1 LNTQI
6 SRKRIVE
13 IMHESTESPYQFDEG
28 WIARFMVRLQQEDP
42 TLADGV
48 IKAAN
53 ERLKELDD
61 KTI

>member
-1 LNTQI
+1 MAQI

-13 IMHESTESPYQFDEG
+13 IVHESTETPYQFDED
-28 WIARFMVRLQQEDP
+28 WIARFMWRLHQENP
-42 TLADGV
+42 TFADEV

-61 KTI
+61 

>member
-13 IMHESTESPYQFDEG
+13 LMHESTETPHQFDEG
-28 WIARFMVRLQQEDP
+28 WIARFMGRLQQEDP
-42 TLADGV
+42 TLADEV

-61 KTI
+61 

>member
-1 LNTQI
+1 MI

-13 IMHESTESPYQFDEG
+13 LMHESTETPYQFDEG
-28 WIARFMVRLQQEDP
+28 WIARFMERLKQEDP

-48 IKAAN
+48 IKAADK
-53 ERLKELDD
+53 RLKELDD

>member
-1 LNTQI
+1 MSTQI

-13 IMHESTESPYQFDEG
+13 LMHESTEAPYQFDEG
-28 WIARFMVRLQQEDP
+28 WITRFMGRLQQEDP

-53 ERLKELDD
+53 ERLKEIDD